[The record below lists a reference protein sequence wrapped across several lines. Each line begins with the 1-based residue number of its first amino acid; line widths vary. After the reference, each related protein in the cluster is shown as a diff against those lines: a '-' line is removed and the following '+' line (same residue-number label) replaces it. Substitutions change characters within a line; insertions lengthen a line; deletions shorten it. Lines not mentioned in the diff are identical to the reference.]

1 MFLLGP
7 NLTMREQ
14 ACLDDLAPAYGLVL
28 FHLMT
33 RACGPCS
40 SSTPGRQR
48 ILKYYWTARR
58 GDRVVGARWSG
69 GGWSWRPA
77 LRDGRWMPHAR
88 VTAQP
93 SPSDQVGRR
102 TYGGTPTAHRPSRSR
117 SYRVLNNESANGR
130 RCRRQFTARRRPVS
144 SSLSTSRPVRT
155 LASCGA
161 AGDGRPVG
169 SDVRATSRPQTAW

>member
-1 MFLLGP
+1 MFPLGP
-7 NLTMREQ
+7 NLTMCTQ
-14 ACLDDLAPAYGLVL
+14 ACLDDLVPAYGLVL

-117 SYRVLNNESANGR
+117 SYRVLSAR
-130 RCRRQFTARRRPVS
+130 SRARSAAITKAPTEGAVVVS
-144 SSLSTSRPVRT
+144 SPRAGALCPRPSRLLV
-155 LASCGA
+155 
-161 AGDGRPVG
+161 
-169 SDVRATSRPQTAW
+169 Q

>member
-69 GGWSWRPA
+69 GGWSWCSALRARWSMDVPCACNRPA
-77 LRDGRWMPHAR
+77 VAIRPGGQAVVR
-88 VTAQP
+88 P
-93 SPSDQVGRR
+93 SPS
-102 TYGGTPTAHRPSRSR
+102 PSRSSR
-117 SYRVLNNESANGR
+117 SRAARSSESANG
-130 RCRRQFTARRRPVS
+130 CDRRQFTAGLDPS
-144 SSLSTSRPVRT
+144 SSREPAKL
-155 LASCGA
+155 
-161 AGDGRPVG
+161 G
-169 SDVRATSRPQTAW
+169 S